1 MDKFWC
7 WLILGM
13 VLLISE
19 FFLPGFIIFF
29 FGVAA
34 CAVSI
39 VTFLAPELGLAW
51 QILIFAI
58 FSVVLL
64 VISRR
69 YIPGVFRGN
78 NTICEVDIDLDD
90 VSGETAVS
98 VTDIQPDGNGK
109 VEFRGTLWNAMS
121 GEEIQCGECV
131 RIISRKNITLIVEK
145 NK

>member
-1 MDKFWC
+1 MNIFWY
-7 WLILGM
+7 WLILGI
-13 VLLISE
+13 VLLVSE

-34 CAVSI
+34 CAVSVI
-39 VTFLAPELGLAW
+39 TFGAPKLGLAW

-58 FSVVLL
+58 FSVILL
-64 VISRR
+64 VLSRR
-69 YIPGVFRGN
+69 YIPSVFRGN
-78 NTICEVDIDLDD
+78 NSICEVDIDLDD
-90 VSGETAVS
+90 VSGATAIS
-98 VTDIQPDGNGK
+98 VTDIQPDGQGK

-121 GEEIQCGECV
+121 GEEIKCGECV